1 VAKVWCLACKKGVF
15 ALQEVGFYI
24 AKRGFLHAKNPL
36 FVFR

>member
-1 VAKVWCLACKKGVF
+1 
-15 ALQEVGFYI
+15 LQEVGFYI